1 MYGRDFDY
9 QLITELMLLEFIY
22 THVSLNYVK

>member
-22 THVSLNYVK
+22 TYVNLNYVK